1 MKNKS
6 NPINVIGV
14 NALETASDNYLFQ
27 FSGRQSC
34 SHVYVLNWV
43 EAGAA

>member
-14 NALETASDNYLFQ
+14 DPLETASDNYLFQ
-27 FSGRQSC
+27 VISY
-34 SHVYVLNWV
+34 VYVLDWV